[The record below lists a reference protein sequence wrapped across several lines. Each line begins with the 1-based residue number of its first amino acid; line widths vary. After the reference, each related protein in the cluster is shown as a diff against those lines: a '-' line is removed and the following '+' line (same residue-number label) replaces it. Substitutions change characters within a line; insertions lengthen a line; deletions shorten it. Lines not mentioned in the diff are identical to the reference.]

1 MFKMFAVFGYFVN
14 YFSFLWSHLYLLPS
28 FGVLSIGG
36 YPQMLGEPQILLHS
50 CKQVTK
56 HLIVWCKVGGR
67 VCGVDL
73 VV

>member
-1 MFKMFAVFGYFVN
+1 
-14 YFSFLWSHLYLLPS
+14 
-28 FGVLSIGG
+28 
-36 YPQMLGEPQILLHS
+36 MLDEPQILLHS